1 MLQLL
6 LELWGWFTIHL
17 KDMNLRIEMS
27 GETFPTA
34 LWFKSYSKNSRVLTV
49 LWDTLYITYKFCFA
63 NVDDVLGIFK
73 LHLFLGISGIAKVRS
88 Q

>member
-34 LWFKSYSKNSRVLTV
+34 LWFKSYSKNSQVLTV
-49 LWDTLYITYKFCFA
+49 LWDTLY
-63 NVDDVLGIFK
+63 NNLRK
-73 LHLFLGISGIAKVRS
+73 LATMETETAL
-88 Q
+88 